1 MTSQRIGA
9 TFGSSQ
15 KCRTQIE
22 ETIFYKALR
31 CSFLYNLEEIDGAY
45 EVKEFK
51 RTVMIKRLYQCNIA
65 ANQLP
70 NLQMLE
76 FCNDFLDKYFSR
88 QDFELCYMDNDL
100 FYVAMSDGCLD
111 ETVKSEKRQAY

>member
-1 MTSQRIGA
+1 
-9 TFGSSQ
+9 
-15 KCRTQIE
+15 
-22 ETIFYKALR
+22 
-31 CSFLYNLEEIDGAY
+31 
-45 EVKEFK
+45 
-51 RTVMIKRLYQCNIA
+51 MIKRLYQCNIA

-88 QDFELCYMDNDL
+88 QDFELCYIDNDL

>member
-9 TFGSSQ
+9 TFRSSQ

-31 CSFLYNLEEIDGAY
+31 CSFLHNLEEIDGAY

-65 ANQLP
+65 VNQLP
-70 NLQMLE
+70 NL

-88 QDFELCYMDNDL
+88 QDFELCYIDNDL
-100 FYVAMSDGCLD
+100 FCVAMSDGCLD
-111 ETVKSEKRQAY
+111 KTVKSEKRQAY

>member
-88 QDFELCYMDNDL
+88 QDFELCYIDNDL

-111 ETVKSEKRQAY
+111 KTVKSEKRQAY

>member
-9 TFGSSQ
+9 TFRSSQ

-31 CSFLYNLEEIDGAY
+31 CSFLHNLEEIDGAY

-88 QDFELCYMDNDL
+88 QDFELCYIDNDL
-100 FYVAMSDGCLD
+100 FCVAMSDGCLD
-111 ETVKSEKRQAY
+111 KTVKSEKRQAY